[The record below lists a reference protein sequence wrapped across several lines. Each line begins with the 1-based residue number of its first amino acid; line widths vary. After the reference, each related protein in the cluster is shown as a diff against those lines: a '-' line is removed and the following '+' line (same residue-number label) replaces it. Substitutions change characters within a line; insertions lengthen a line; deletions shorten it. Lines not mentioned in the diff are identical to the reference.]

1 MVATPSQDCS
11 LALNS
16 RAPLS
21 YTPMKHKTGIS
32 GDSAVCPEQLADKL
46 RFGDVQ
52 WAGNGDVLIWQ
63 ENRSDRGVLVAVEPG
78 NPGSRDI
85 TRHHLPRAGVGY
97 GGGDFGCCG
106 RDVFFV
112 SDHQLFVQAL
122 SGYEPSRLYESQG
135 DMSSPAISHPGQRVV
150 FIESWNDRERLAL
163 IAGEEGVPLDV
174 HTSSDFNM
182 QPCWHPSGRFLA
194 WVTWEHPFMPWE
206 RSCVRIAGISRENII
221 QESLSLEQDIDSS
234 AFQPAFSPDGKYLA
248 FVSDRDGWANL
259 RIHFFPSLEL
269 AAEVKESA
277 EHSVPAWI
285 QGMRCFGWAPDSK
298 GLYLVRNS
306 GGFSSLA
313 KFDIAAGRLERIG
326 GEIEQLSS
334 FSQLSVSPG
343 GRIALI
349 GSSSSVPPRILV
361 TGDDGRVEVMRNSL
375 PGEFFNKPEKNPVAA
390 AWNPSGPGAVDVS
403 PPGGRPGENAP
414 GKAKLKCHG
423 LFYPAERS
431 PLTAGQEVPDKP
443 GPVVIRIHGGPNACY
458 SAEYDPDVQFYT
470 TRGYSVLALNYRG
483 SSGYGREYRSQLKG
497 QWGVI
502 DVADVKDAADYL
514 ITEGMADKKK
524 IFLDGGSAGG
534 FTLLLSLIRYPG
546 FFRGGICRFGVSD
559 LLMLTRDTHRFES
572 HYLDSLIGE
581 LPECRELYVSRSPIS
596 HMEKLSDPIALFQ
609 GTADRVV
616 PLNQTEAIANNLA
629 ARGIPHLFKIFEGE
643 GHGWKKKETIKAYF
657 EAVEEFLLEYS

>member
-1 MVATPSQDCS
+1 
-11 LALNS
+11 
-16 RAPLS
+16 
-21 YTPMKHKTGIS
+21 MKHKTVIS
-32 GDSAVCPEQLADKL
+32 DDSAIRPEQLADKL

-78 NPGSRDI
+78 NPGARDL
-85 TRHHLPRAGVGY
+85 TRHYSPRAGVGY
-97 GGGDFGCCG
+97 GGGEFGCSG
-106 RDVFFV
+106 RELFFV
-112 SDHQLFVQAL
+112 CDHQLFLQDL
-122 SGYEPSRLYESQG
+122 NEYEPSLFYESQG
-135 DMSSPAISHPGQRVV
+135 DISSPVISQPGQRVV
-150 FIESWNDRERLAL
+150 FIESWKDRERLAL
-163 IAGEEGVPLDV
+163 FPGGENIPRDV

-182 QPCWHPSGRFLA
+182 QPCWHPSGEFLA

-206 RSCVRIAGISRENII
+206 RSCVRIARISHDNNI
-221 QESLSLEQDIDSS
+221 QECSSLEQDLDSS
-234 AFQPAFSPDGKYLA
+234 AFQPVFSPDGKYLA
-248 FVSDRDGWANL
+248 FISDRDGWANL

-269 AAEVKESA
+269 AAEVKETS

-298 GLYLVRNS
+298 GLYLIRNS
-306 GGFSSLA
+306 GGFCSLA
-313 KFDIAAGRLERIG
+313 KFDIKNSRLDRIR

-334 FSQLSVSPG
+334 LFQLSVSPG

-349 GSSSSVPPRILV
+349 GSSPSVPPRILV
-361 TGDDGRVEVMRNSL
+361 TGDNGRVEVMRNSL
-375 PGEFFNKPEKNPVAA
+375 PGEFTHKPEKTPASE
-390 AWNPSGPGAVDVS
+390 AWDPSGPGAVDLS
-403 PPGGRPGENAP
+403 CPEGHSGKGTPGQEV
-414 GKAKLKCHG
+414 LKCHG
-423 LFYPAERS
+423 LFYSAD
-431 PLTAGQEVPDKP
+431 AGKLADGEEVPDKP
-443 GPVVIRIHGGPNACY
+443 GPAVIRIHGGPNSCY

-483 SSGYGREYRSQLKG
+483 SSGYGREYGSQLKE

-502 DVADVKDAADYL
+502 DVADVKDAADHL
-514 ITEGMADKKK
+514 IDKGLADKKR

-572 HYLDSLIGE
+572 HYLDNLIGK
-581 LPECRELYVSRSPIS
+581 LPECMELYVSRSPIS
-596 HMEKLSDPIALFQ
+596 QMEKLSDPIALFQ

-629 ARGIPHLFKIFEGE
+629 ARGIPHMFKVFEGE
-643 GHGWKKKETIKAYF
+643 GHGWKKKETIRSYF